1 MKTAYLTEE
10 DVEETE
16 EYFQQAVD
24 ISSKQTESFEKTKTP
39 KINSTVSNL
48 NTFPKANDSDKKFDQ
63 YLLEAIDETLSS
75 LGEVVKNAVI
85 EHLKNEFQ
93 INKNDI
99 PQKICDFSKIVH
111 KVFGLGADR
120 LELKIVKNLSSKLQ
134 VDVHLTEYE
143 WPLSKWIINDISFTE
158 YVANLRISYAK
169 TVEKKA

>member
-1 MKTAYLTEE
+1 MKAAYLTEE

-39 KINSTVSNL
+39 KITSTVSNL

-75 LGEVVKNAVI
+75 LGEVVKNAVL